1 MVTNLDDDDSI
12 STFEPKENWMEQ
24 KRKKK
29 ENEGK
34 LSLLISGFNKN
45 YTFISKETWICKDF
59 CAIVLEGIRSRTRL
73 FQYFHSNQAA
83 TTISCP

>member
-45 YTFISKETWICKDF
+45 YTFISKETWICKD
-59 CAIVLEGIRSRTRL
+59 
-73 FQYFHSNQAA
+73 
-83 TTISCP
+83 